1 MEISKYLVVTPTY
14 NESENIVDFVNKVNN
29 LNLDLLIIDDN
40 SPDGTSNLV
49 IELKNKY
56 ENLFLITRE
65 KKLGLG
71 SAYRLGFSWALENKY
86 KYIIEMDADFS
97 HRIEDLKK
105 LIDYQDNYDVLIGSR
120 YVLGGSTSGW
130 DYKRKMLSKL
140 ANKLS
145 KLLIGGYIEDLTS
158 GFRIYTN
165 KSLKKINF
173 TKLTSDGYSFQ
184 IEMTAAAL
192 RQNLNIKELPII
204 FEERRLGQSKMSLNI
219 IFEAVQK
226 IFSLFIQRFRA

>member
-1 MEISKYLVVTPTY
+1 MENSKYLVVTPTY

>member
-1 MEISKYLVVTPTY
+1 M
-14 NESENIVDFVNKVNN
+14 
-29 LNLDLLIIDDN
+29 
-40 SPDGTSNLV
+40 
-49 IELKNKY
+49 
-56 ENLFLITRE
+56 
-65 KKLGLG
+65 
-71 SAYRLGFSWALENKY
+71 
-86 KYIIEMDADFS
+86 
-97 HRIEDLKK
+97 
-105 LIDYQDNYDVLIGSR
+105 
-120 YVLGGSTSGW
+120 GGSTSGW

-145 KLLIGGYIEDLTS
+145 KLIGGYIEDLTS

>member
-14 NESENIVDFVNKVNN
+14 KESENIVDFVNKVNN

>member
-1 MEISKYLVVTPTY
+1 MENSKYLVVTPTY

-173 TKLTSDGYSFQ
+173 TKLKLKYS
-184 IEMTAAAL
+184 
-192 RQNLNIKELPII
+192 R
-204 FEERRLGQSKMSLNI
+204 
-219 IFEAVQK
+219 
-226 IFSLFIQRFRA
+226 

>member
-1 MEISKYLVVTPTY
+1 MDLVQH
-14 NESENIVDFVNKVNN
+14 
-29 LNLDLLIIDDN
+29 ID
-40 SPDGTSNLV
+40 
-49 IELKNKY
+49 Y
-56 ENLFLITRE
+56 
-65 KKLGLG
+65 
-71 SAYRLGFSWALENKY
+71 GFSWALENKY

-192 RQNLNIKELPII
+192 RQNLNIKE
-204 FEERRLGQSKMSLNI
+204 FQ
-219 IFEAVQK
+219 
-226 IFSLFIQRFRA
+226 LFLKKDALDNLR

>member
-1 MEISKYLVVTPTY
+1 MENSKYLVVTPTY

-86 KYIIEMDADFS
+86 KYIIEMDADFPT
-97 HRIEDLKK
+97 E
-105 LIDYQDNYDVLIGSR
+105 
-120 YVLGGSTSGW
+120 
-130 DYKRKMLSKL
+130 SK
-140 ANKLS
+140 
-145 KLLIGGYIEDLTS
+145 I
-158 GFRIYTN
+158 
-165 KSLKKINF
+165 
-173 TKLTSDGYSFQ
+173 
-184 IEMTAAAL
+184 
-192 RQNLNIKELPII
+192 
-204 FEERRLGQSKMSLNI
+204 
-219 IFEAVQK
+219 
-226 IFSLFIQRFRA
+226 

>member
-1 MEISKYLVVTPTY
+1 M
-14 NESENIVDFVNKVNN
+14 
-29 LNLDLLIIDDN
+29 NLDLLIIDDN

>member
-1 MEISKYLVVTPTY
+1 MNKSKILVVTPTF
-14 NESENIVDFVNKVNN
+14 NEIENIENFVKSVTNLSVDI
-29 LNLDLLIIDDN
+29 LIVDDN
-40 SPDGTSNLV
+40 SPDNTAEKVASLMETNSNLY
-49 IELKNKY
+49 L
-56 ENLFLITRE
+56 LLRE

-71 SAYRLGFSWALENKY
+71 SAYRDGFKWAINRNYQK
-86 KYIIEMDADFS
+86 IIEMDADFS

-105 LIDYQDNYDVLIGSR
+105 LIDFKEDYDVLIGSR
-120 YVLGGSTSGW
+120 YVFGGATLGW

-140 ANKLS
+140 ANRLS
-145 KLLIGGYIEDLTS
+145 KLLIGGHIEDLTS

-165 KSLKKINF
+165 KGLKKINF
-173 TKLTSDGYSFQ
+173 TKLNSDGYSFQ

-204 FEERRLGQSKMSLNI
+204 FEERRLGQSKMSFNI